1 MNKNVLIASATF
13 VAGAA
18 LGSIVSWNLL
28 KNKYKQ
34 IADEEIESVKEV
46 FKDKTKELNDKL
58 EEPVFFTI
66 FS

>member
-18 LGSIVSWNLL
+18 LGSIVSWSLL

-34 IADEEIESVKEV
+34 IADEEINMK
-46 FKDKTKELNDKL
+46 K
-58 EEPVFFTI
+58 
-66 FS
+66 

>member
-18 LGSIVSWNLL
+18 LGSMVSWNLL

-34 IADEEIESVKEV
+34 IADAEIASV
-46 FKDKTKELNDKL
+46 
-58 EEPVFFTI
+58 
-66 FS
+66 